1 MDCSEIRPALSDL
14 VDGSLAGDVRAG
26 IDAHLQGCADCRS
39 LFADLKS
46 IREAGRHLPKATP
59 PDALAAR
66 VFDAIAHERTPV
78 APTSTPS
85 LSTGRVLH
93 GRFGG
98 WRRPVWLTAAAAA
111 VLAVAVGV
119 AMYVRTPQPSVAK
132 APANAASTE
141 AVQSVENEI
150 DAAQQHYTKA
160 ITALEQ
166 VAKEGQANL
175 DPQTMAV
182 FDKSNGLVDQ
192 AIHESQAAVKAQ
204 PSDEQAQAS
213 LFDALQRKVDLLKD
227 TVALIN
233 EMRKGDQ
240 AGTARIVGGLGTK

>member
-26 IDAHLQGCADCRS
+26 IDAHLQGCASCRN
-39 LFADLKS
+39 LFVDLKA

-59 PDALAAR
+59 PEALANK
-66 VFDAIAHERTPV
+66 VLDAIARERTPV
-78 APTSTPS
+78 TSSASPS
-85 LSTGRVLH
+85 RGGARILH
-93 GRFGG
+93 GRFGT
-98 WRRPVWLTAAAAA
+98 WSRPVWLTAAAAA
-111 VLAVAVGV
+111 LVAVAVGV
-119 AMYVRTPQPSVAK
+119 AVYVRMPQPTAAK
-132 APANAASTE
+132 APANAAPTE
-141 AVQSVENEI
+141 SVQSVESEI
-150 DAAQQHYTKA
+150 EAAQQHYTKA
-160 ITALEQ
+160 ISALEQ

-182 FDKSNGLVDQ
+182 FEKGNGLVDQ

-227 TVALIN
+227 AVALIN